1 MSSDYNQA
9 ICHLMKQGIVS
20 STSLMANGLA
30 YEEALQDIHNYNLK
44 NIGVH
49 LTLTCD
55 GFKNSNKITY
65 SSVTHATSLEDKNG
79 TLFCSYQDLAV
90 NATDEDIINEIC
102 CQITKIENDGIVFS
116 HIDNHMYSVIY
127 YLGYRGYKCF
137 YKALK
142 RLKTNRAI
150 GFRHASK
157 IHIIDNIRSVYPG
170 RKIQPYAW
178 AMNLFFRLRCPD
190 YVYTLPY
197 TCPQNESVEQKCN
210 LLHSFFTSIKKGVTE
225 LHVHPATFSEEL
237 MKRNPT
243 WKDRV
248 NEFEALKYYSKE
260 LLKNKYGIA
269 LISYTDLINND

>member
-137 YKALK
+137 YKALM
-142 RLKTNRAI
+142 LFLAL
-150 GFRHASK
+150 HA
-157 IHIIDNIRSVYPG
+157 
-170 RKIQPYAW
+170 
-178 AMNLFFRLRCPD
+178 
-190 YVYTLPY
+190 
-197 TCPQNESVEQKCN
+197 
-210 LLHSFFTSIKKGVTE
+210 
-225 LHVHPATFSEEL
+225 
-237 MKRNPT
+237 
-243 WKDRV
+243 
-248 NEFEALKYYSKE
+248 
-260 LLKNKYGIA
+260 
-269 LISYTDLINND
+269 